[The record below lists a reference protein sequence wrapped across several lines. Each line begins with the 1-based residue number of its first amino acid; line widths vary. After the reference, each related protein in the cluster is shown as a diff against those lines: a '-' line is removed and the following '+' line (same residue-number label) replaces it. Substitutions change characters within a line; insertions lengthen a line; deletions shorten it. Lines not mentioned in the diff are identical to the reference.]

1 MRRFL
6 LFCAVLPL
14 FFAPLLR
21 SQESSL
27 ASLKGSILPTIA
39 LADLYGQPLSTG
51 SYRGR
56 PLILN
61 FWATWCAPCKAETPW
76 LIELRNQY
84 KERGLEIL
92 AISMDDYSAAS
103 PGKLAASRAGVA
115 RFAER
120 LHIPYPVLLGGL
132 TLPAPFS
139 SFDSLPVTLY
149 IDRSGHVA
157 TMTSGIVSRAE
168 IEERIHL
175 ILDPQ

>member
-1 MRRFL
+1 
-6 LFCAVLPL
+6 
-14 FFAPLLR
+14 
-21 SQESSL
+21 
-27 ASLKGSILPTIA
+27 
-39 LADLYGQPLSTG
+39 
-51 SYRGR
+51 
-56 PLILN
+56 
-61 FWATWCAPCKAETPW
+61 
-76 LIELRNQY
+76 
-84 KERGLEIL
+84 
-92 AISMDDYSAAS
+92 MDDYSAAS